1 MDSLSPRRIRP
12 QSNGQ
17 HPDLPP
23 STRKR
28 ALCRGRSR
36 SYGLVVRRSTV
47 QDTAV
52 AAVGS
57 KGPRMEN
64 PYDGNDAWA
73 YNLVANIDQ
82 QIPSQGDFD
91 IASPPVIPVEEQ
103 TEIQPPVI
111 GVEKLTA
118 TVPRSKRAKGKNVSR
133 RGGGFTKEEDAIICS
148 AFLNVSKDPITGVN
162 QSSGG
167 YYKRMH
173 MYYEAHKPQGSN
185 RSQLAVQG
193 RWGTIQKA
201 LNKFCGIKSAID
213 RRNESGKNEQ
223 DRIDDAVK
231 VFEEKE
237 PFSFMHCWRILRDE
251 PKWNDRVL
259 ELNNTTPSG
268 GGQQKGSPM
277 QGETGNVDPARPDGR
292 DKAKKMKAKAPM
304 LDASS
309 SSTAVEVLHMMTSS
323 RETRI
328 EKQDSQM
335 AEILSRK
342 DEKIRIQKEML
353 ENQKREIEMRQKQHE
368 DTLLATQK
376 NQEIRLME
384 SEAQLLNAEAG
395 IMCIDIDKLA
405 PHIRAYYTGM
415 QKRIMERRGFGSPSD

>member
-1 MDSLSPRRIRP
+1 M
-12 QSNGQ
+12 
-17 HPDLPP
+17 
-23 STRKR
+23 
-28 ALCRGRSR
+28 
-36 SYGLVVRRSTV
+36 
-47 QDTAV
+47 
-52 AAVGS
+52 
-57 KGPRMEN
+57 
-64 PYDGNDAWA
+64 
-73 YNLVANIDQ
+73 
-82 QIPSQGDFD
+82 
-91 IASPPVIPVEEQ
+91 
-103 TEIQPPVI
+103 
-111 GVEKLTA
+111 
-118 TVPRSKRAKGKNVSR
+118 
-133 RGGGFTKEEDAIICS
+133 
-148 AFLNVSKDPITGVN
+148 
-162 QSSGG
+162 
-167 YYKRMH
+167 
-173 MYYEAHKPQGSN
+173 
-185 RSQLAVQG
+185 
-193 RWGTIQKA
+193 
-201 LNKFCGIKSAID
+201 
-213 RRNESGKNEQ
+213 
-223 DRIDDAVK
+223 K

-292 DKAKKMKAKAPM
+292 DKAKKMRAKAPM

-309 SSTAVEVLHMMTSS
+309 SSTAVEVLQMMTSS